1 MTLFVTVVFSIHSND
16 GTCKVG
22 GEGNIKGGI
31 EQNGKLV
38 SPRPQLFF
46 FTS

>member
-22 GEGNIKGGI
+22 GEVGKYKGWY
-31 EQNGKLV
+31 
-38 SPRPQLFF
+38 
-46 FTS
+46 